1 LSGPRGP
8 RDPGE
13 WPYEPWPEH
22 DPEAPEQIENLDDE
36 GAADAETAEAD
47 SADAPETAET
57 ADAAEL
63 AGPSPETSEGEP
75 ARPEAA
81 QNGWDPRQLGERR
94 RPTTAEQA
102 VPWLVGAVLALA
114 GIVIVL
120 LALIFSDANGGFA
133 SGTLQPTPLAL
144 PSGSTATTPRSS
156 ASPSPK
162 PSPSVSP
169 SATPTKPPTYG
180 SLEMLYLTRPSAVSA
195 SELIRDDFATPAAG
209 AVVARSSN
217 DVTYYAVAPDG
228 TVAVAI
234 MNGRLLG
241 VARGRPSRALATA
254 ANTATFGADAAT
266 VYAVRLT
273 RGSTND
279 RAIVTTI
286 SYASGRTT
294 SLTTISY
301 RHPANPQ
308 LTGLTAARFLDEGG
322 LARIYPTSDG
332 NLVLWI
338 ANAGQ
343 WRIDPVNGSVVA
355 ASRAPVLWS
364 PDGSHRIRL
373 NENGGVTTLSELDQT
388 GRMVSRTTVRGL
400 ISRLRWSPRGN
411 RVSFTL
417 GITLSGGGVR
427 QDLYTWDLVN
437 GRPPVALTANGASF
451 GGEWLGSAQFWQP

>member
-1 LSGPRGP
+1 LSGPPGP

-22 DPEAPEQIENLDDE
+22 DLEAPEQIENLDDE
-36 GAADAETAEAD
+36 GAADV
-47 SADAPETAET
+47 ADARDARDA
-57 ADAAEL
+57 ADAGA
-63 AGPSPETSEGEP
+63 ASPETVEGEP
-75 ARPEAA
+75 APPEAA
-81 QNGWDPRQLGERR
+81 DSGWDPRQLGERR

-133 SGTLQPTPLAL
+133 ASTLQPTPLVL
-144 PSGSTATTPRSS
+144 PSASTPLTPSS
-156 ASPSPK
+156 SGSPSPK
-162 PSPSVSP
+162 PSPSAAP
-169 SATPTKPPTYG
+169 TATPTKPPTYG

-209 AVVARSSN
+209 AMVARSSN
-217 DVTYYAVAPDG
+217 DVSYYAVAPDG

-241 VARGRPSRALATA
+241 VARGRPSKALATA
-254 ANTATFGADAAT
+254 ANAATFGADAAT
-266 VYAVRLT
+266 VYAVRIT

-301 RHPANPQ
+301 RHPANAQ
-308 LTGLTAARFLDEGG
+308 LTGLNAARFLDEGG
-322 LARIYPTSDG
+322 SARIYPTSDG

-400 ISRLRWSPRGN
+400 ISRLRWSPKGN
-411 RVSFTL
+411 RVVFTL

-427 QDLYTWDLVN
+427 QDVYTWDLVN
-437 GRPPVALTANGASF
+437 GRPPVALTANGSSF
-451 GGEWLGSAQFWQP
+451 GAEWLGSAQFWQP